1 MMKFDGPALEG
12 IRESCGL
19 TGVGAQI
26 TELPDGVADQV
37 LEVGQFIRRGRTVAN
52 SEGIFTGQLINTH
65 VAGASEFATV
75 DPYNATSPAG
85 AGYLNPVPRGYDVW
99 VLGTWAY
106 RLSGAAL
113 VDAMIGLSYPAT
125 RYAFAGNAA
134 SMFAPLRSYLT
145 TALGE
150 ATVAGTPYFRSFGDG
165 LIQRY
170 QAVRVPRGASIF
182 WSTTN
187 AAAAAVYHAEMLIG
201 LFPAALGQDAGCE

>member
-1 MMKFDGPALEG
+1 MMRFDGPALEP
-12 IRESCGL
+12 IRQALGL

-26 TELPDGVADQV
+26 TEFPDGVADQV
-37 LEVGQFIRRGRTVAN
+37 VDVAPFVRRGRTVAN
-52 SEGIFTGQLINTH
+52 SEGIFTAQLINTH
-65 VAGASEFATV
+65 VAAANEFATV

-85 AGYLNPVPRGYDVW
+85 AGYLNPVPQGFDVW

-113 VDAMIGLSYPAT
+113 VDAQIGLSFPAT

-134 SMFAPLRSYLT
+134 ALFAPLRSYNTVL
-145 TALGE
+145 LGE
-150 ATVAGTPYFRSFGDG
+150 ATVVGTPYFRSFGDG
-165 LIQRY
+165 LIQWY

-187 AAAAAVYHAEMLIG
+187 AALAAVYHAEMLIG
-201 LFPAALGQDAGCE
+201 LFPAALGQDGVG